1 MNKKTVEIYMQKL
14 RQGNRADLYT
24 DGINEVW
31 IPHSQI
37 EEETH
42 IKDNDYQL
50 AITEWIAREK
60 DII

>member
-1 MNKKTVEIYMQKL
+1 MQKL